1 MTYIGH
7 LGAGIAI
14 PAAFLIFWCLPYHYL
29 VKGVKQQVLAHR
41 GLPRNEMFP
50 QKKPKMF
57 LPWLATLF
65 LHSILAFVFFFLLGA
80 AKKEDFSN
88 LQSVICIFSI
98 ALLVPQLLTVL
109 GIARSTWSDFEVW
122 NPAKVWFSIL
132 GWHGMIL
139 LLMNLSLLVM
149 DPLWIV
155 KCLWNVPPISPH
167 RGWQ

>member
-1 MTYIGH
+1 MNLCAYVGEVCNQYLSGFLIMMVIGSLTVMATILVTFGKFVWADDYDGLNAVLVSNSFQCSFVIKRSVSQVTYIGH

-80 AKKEDFSN
+80 HCSGA
-88 LQSVICIFSI
+88 
-98 ALLVPQLLTVL
+98 
-109 GIARSTWSDFEVW
+109 GI
-122 NPAKVWFSIL
+122 KY
-132 GWHGMIL
+132 
-139 LLMNLSLLVM
+139 
-149 DPLWIV
+149 
-155 KCLWNVPPISPH
+155 
-167 RGWQ
+167 Q